1 MLPLVVVG
9 LGNPGARYADT
20 RHNIGFQVV
29 EALARKLGFSF
40 TKESRFF
47 GRHASG
53 MIDGRKVHL
62 LLPETYMNESGR
74 AVQALSAYYKV
85 LVPEI
90 LIVQDDVALDY
101 GVLRIKRNG
110 TSGGQNGIKSIEAS
124 LGTNNFPRL
133 KVGVGDNWTNS
144 LVDHVLA
151 PFTKEESETLPALIE
166 RAVFVL
172 EELLHKDIHKV
183 MTAVNTKGTKKN
195 ETER

>member
-9 LGNPGARYADT
+9 LGNPGARYAGT

-29 EALARKLGFSF
+29 EALAEKLGVSF

-47 GRHASG
+47 GRYGSSA
-53 MIDGRKVHL
+53 IDGRKVHL
-62 LLPETYMNESGR
+62 LLPDTYMNESGR
-74 AVQALSAYYKV
+74 AVQALAAYFKV

-90 LIVQDDVALDY
+90 VIVQDDIAIPY
-101 GVLRIKRNG
+101 GDLRIKRNG
-110 TSGGQNGIKSIEAS
+110 TSGGHNGLKSIEAS